1 MRNIRNISSL
11 NNTGNLI
18 MSLEPGIIREET
30 LFKRDKIFRI
40 IVFCTGKEFIVS
52 GYLNGNVINET
63 RQKLSK
69 DNTDMETSSPE
80 IDNLVFLIRDDIME
94 NEFE

>member
-1 MRNIRNISSL
+1 MENIWDINSLSNAGNIILSL
-11 NNTGNLI
+11 NTVIL
-18 MSLEPGIIREET
+18 REET

-40 IVFCTGKEFIVS
+40 IVICTGKEFIVS

-63 RQKLSK
+63 SLKLSL
-69 DNTDMETSSPE
+69 DNADMAPYSPE